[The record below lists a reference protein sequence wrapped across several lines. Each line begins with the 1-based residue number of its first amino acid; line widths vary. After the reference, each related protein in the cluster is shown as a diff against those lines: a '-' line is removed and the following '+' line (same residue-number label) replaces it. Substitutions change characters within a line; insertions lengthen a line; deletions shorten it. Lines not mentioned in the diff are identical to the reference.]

1 MFELIAS
8 ASSVSPWAVLA
19 PAALDLAQQ
28 GAANTVCDFGESIGA
43 LSEGDP
49 GQLAADIIMPGASAT
64 ETGELLQDQLG
75 TGLDATFDL
84 LRGDAVTLELDPEF
98 LPQAAEAL
106 VDDGASVVTSF
117 VKGLGS
123 YFG

>member
-1 MFELIAS
+1 MFELFAS
-8 ASSVSPWAVLA
+8 ASAASPWAVLA

-28 GAANTVCDFGESIGA
+28 GAANTVCDFGESVDA

-84 LRGDAVTLELDPEF
+84 LQGEAVTLELDPEF

-106 VDDGASVVTSF
+106 VDDGANVITSVV
-117 VKGLGS
+117 KGIGS
-123 YFG
+123 LFG